1 MDLVPRHFQLFL
13 HLKTFLAL
21 HNFTDS
27 EELKS
32 AVEHW
37 LNTQMA
43 VFHDDGIWKL
53 VPHYD
58 KCLNSGSDYVEK

>member
-1 MDLVPRHFQLFL
+1 MDLVPTDFQLFL

-32 AVEHW
+32 AMEHW

-43 VFHDDGIWKL
+43 IFYDDGIQKM
-53 VPHYD
+53 VPFYD
-58 KCLNSGSDYVEK
+58 KK